1 MTFRNVF
8 ASLALS
14 TTVLLGLAA
23 CSKPEP
29 VPPRVAVWQGET
41 SGVLFMRVL
50 SEQPL
55 RDARLLT
62 PEGKQVL
69 TQRLTTPDSI
79 QPAANESWNRP
90 TFGIGGAAGSNGG
103 FGTGVGVSFPI
114 NTGSGSSRP
123 GALATQAEF
132 ALTTQQIAQYR
143 AKPQDWLLELRFD
156 TRIASMPAPALV
168 P

>member
-8 ASLALS
+8 ASLSLVAA
-14 TTVLLGLAA
+14 LAA
-23 CSKPEP
+23 CSTPEP
-29 VPPRVAVWQGET
+29 TPPRVAVWQGET

-55 RDARLLT
+55 RDARLVT
-62 PEGKQVL
+62 PDGKQVL
-69 TQRLTTPDSI
+69 TQRLT
-79 QPAANESWNRP
+79 QPESMQPNAPEPWNRP

-103 FGTGVGVSFPI
+103 FGTGLGVSFPM
-114 NTGSGSSRP
+114 GGGGGGSRP